1 MEREWVLRGI
11 FLGISGVA
19 LIFLDPLLWIAWP
32 VALSGMIYS
41 KRSGVGAVPE
51 LCLGV
56 PCVVAAGYLSPIL
69 PGILMLLLIA
79 SACGSDLFLP
89 ADRYLSLI
97 LLITGLL
104 LILLIVPTIDPF
116 IAALLI
122 TSGTGI
128 AGGILYLYEYS
139 LHRRVRGGHA

>member
-1 MEREWVLRGI
+1 MERALVLRGI
-11 FLGISGVA
+11 FLGISGAA

-51 LCLGV
+51 FCLGV

-79 SACGSDLFLP
+79 SAFGSDLFFSG
-89 ADRYLSLI
+89 DRYLSLV
-97 LLITGLL
+97 LLIAGLL

-116 IAALLI
+116 IAALMVI
-122 TSGTGI
+122 TGSGI
-128 AGGILYLYEYS
+128 AGGSLYLYEYS
-139 LHRRVRGGHA
+139 LHRRVRGGQA